1 MITSVTYKPSRIC
14 GAYNPIIWTVLS
26 NNINQPDFQ
35 YVIDVY
41 INGNYITRIT
51 QRPNPSGYGMWDVSA
66 IVQTYTRVS
75 SFTQGELETPN
86 TQWFHDNESAS
97 CHVYCKVG
105 ERWGINGVAGSFAL
119 RNGLAGDNFGPPA
132 YAVYSAYATTN
143 LEVTVLAASLEDHE
157 NLWTMQQPSTN
168 GVWKL
173 DPFNNNIA
181 REWSGGLAYPL
192 SNDYS
197 LERNV
202 YNFDKGTLS
211 WINYS
216 PGTGNGLIF
225 GFRYR
230 VYNAAGTLVLTT
242 DIPLTTGNGMGPKA
256 LCSTVYSIQPAA
268 QYDLVHVNYSPS
280 ILASRTGLAITDG
293 WSVIIQGH
301 NYSNYSACTFG
312 SAVTQPITINVE
324 NYCEQLYP
332 RVRVSWLNEWGGR
345 DYYNFTMYAVKTI
358 NTKSET
364 YTQNQ
369 MDWSGNVPVPQLSS
383 GYPPFGTLP
392 TQGGDKI
399 FNKTATNT
407 WRVQTDW
414 LTQDEVNLIE
424 GLQKSPMVI
433 AYIYNGSSIA
443 NSFPYSC
450 KVKGEAYEV
459 KLVKQDKLTQAT
471 FELDLNMTQS
481 LQNT

>member
-14 GAYNPIIWTVLS
+14 TPYNPIVWTVAS
-26 NNINQPDFQ
+26 DKVNQPDFQ

-41 INGNYITRIT
+41 INGNYVTRIT
-51 QRPNPSGYGMWDVSA
+51 QRPNPNGYGMWDVSA
-66 IVQTYTRVS
+66 IVQSYTKVS

-86 TQWFHDNESAS
+86 TQWFHDNEEAS

-105 ERWGINGVAGSFAL
+105 ERYGSYNILYNGIT
-119 RNGLAGDNFGPPA
+119 DTPGPPA
-132 YAVYSAYATTN
+132 YSVYSAYPSTN
-143 LEVTVLAASLEDHE
+143 LEVVVLAASLNDHA
-157 NLWTMQQPSTN
+157 NLWNMQQPSTN
-168 GVWKL
+168 GVWKN
-173 DPFNNNIA
+173 DPFMNNIA

-216 PGTGNGLIF
+216 PGSGNGLIF

-230 VYNAAGTLVLTT
+230 VYNASGTLVQTT
-242 DIPLTTGNGMGPKA
+242 DVPLTTGNGMGPKT
-256 LCSTVYSIQPAA
+256 LCSTTYSIQPAA

-280 ILASRTGLAITDG
+280 ILAARTGQAITDG
-293 WSVIIQGH
+293 WKVIIQGH
-301 NYSNYSACTFG
+301 TYSNYSACTFG
-312 SAVTQPITINVE
+312 AAITQPITINVQQ
-324 NYCEQLYP
+324 YCQQLYP

-369 MDWSGNVPVPQLSS
+369 MNWSSSTPVPQLSS
-383 GYPPFGTLP
+383 SYPPFGTLP
-392 TQGGDKI
+392 TQGGDKV

-407 WRVQTDW
+407 WKVQSDW
-414 LTQDEVNLIE
+414 LTQEEVNLIE

-433 AYIYNGSSIA
+433 AYIYDGTAIA
-443 NSFPYSC
+443 NAFPYSC
-450 KVKGEAYEV
+450 KVKGENYEV
-459 KLVKQDKLTQAT
+459 KLVKQEKLVQAT
-471 FELDLNMTQS
+471 FELDLNITQS